1 MMQQSTAAFPPQAE
15 DGGRDRG
22 AVLGSVSAQNLSGS
36 LSLEEVV
43 RNVAKET
50 AEAMISQELAKHKDP
65 RIAFEKGKD
74 EDSNQRLPSEAVLL
88 LQGSSELANEE
99 DMLLLKEAASAI
111 VQLLIEEERIEAS
124 STDLPTWSCMRWAT
138 LTMRLLADR
147 HQRALREGKCLLS
160 ISSKVSLTLAEE
172 QLAEYLFIKS
182 PQWAAEF
189 PELKQTCCQLL
200 VARLQAVPLSMGRL
214 QKRSPGEP
222 LWHGLSAS
230 RRSRV
235 VTSDM
240 YSSRKNPEASL
251 DLRGRP
257 FRTMG
262 ELPALDAW
270 DARGVAALFT
280 HSADALPPPPGFSSE
295 SEEDETDEED

>member
-1 MMQQSTAAFPPQAE
+1 
-15 DGGRDRG
+15 
-22 AVLGSVSAQNLSGS
+22 
-36 LSLEEVV
+36 
-43 RNVAKET
+43 
-50 AEAMISQELAKHKDP
+50 
-65 RIAFEKGKD
+65 
-74 EDSNQRLPSEAVLL
+74 
-88 LQGSSELANEE
+88 
-99 DMLLLKEAASAI
+99 
-111 VQLLIEEERIEAS
+111 
-124 STDLPTWSCMRWAT
+124 MRWAT